1 MKDKKLIALLGSA
14 VVFGLGGTASAQPK
28 QGESTCG
35 AMGGNMKKMETQK
48 GEKKEEGKK
57 KKDEKKKQKEMT
69 CGGQMTCGGNM
80 KNQGG

>member
-48 GEKKEEGKK
+48 GEKEEGKK

-80 KNQGG
+80 KKQGG